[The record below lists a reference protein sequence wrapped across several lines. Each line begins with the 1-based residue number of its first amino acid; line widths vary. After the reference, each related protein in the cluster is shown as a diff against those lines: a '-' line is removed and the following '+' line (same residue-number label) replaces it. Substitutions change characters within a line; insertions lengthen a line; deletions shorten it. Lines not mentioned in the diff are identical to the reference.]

1 MKFLCLKDVIFNF
14 IIDVI
19 IVKYLNLCGNGG
31 DFVVIFNKGND
42 DGNYLMYIKRVIFVD
57 VVKDY
62 RVKYWRFSIGWVESL

>member
-1 MKFLCLKDVIFNF
+1 M
-14 IIDVI
+14 I

-42 DGNYLMYIKRVIFVD
+42 DGNYLMYIKRVMFVD

-62 RVKYWRFSIGWVESL
+62 RVKYWRFSIG